1 VIVYN
6 LLCENA
12 HRFEGWFASPEAF
25 SEQDRADQL
34 MCPVCGS
41 SRVTKQPS
49 APHVQTRVRQGSTDE
64 TVMADPG
71 MLEQIRRRVV
81 DYILRN
87 TEDVG
92 ERFADE
98 ARAIFSNEAPERAIR
113 GKTTPEEAEELREE
127 GIEVFVLP
135 VASVPPDR
143 LH

>member
-25 SEQDRADQL
+25 ARQDRGDQL

-49 APHVQTRVRQGSTDE
+49 APYVQTRVREGSSEEAVTP
-64 TVMADPG
+64 TPQT
-71 MLEQIRRRVV
+71 LEQIRQRVV
-81 DYILRN
+81 DYILRS

-92 ERFADE
+92 DRFAEE
-98 ARAIFSNEAPERAIR
+98 ARAIFNQEAPERGIR
-113 GKTTPEEAEELREE
+113 GKTTPEEADELREE

-135 VASVPPDR
+135 VATVPPDR